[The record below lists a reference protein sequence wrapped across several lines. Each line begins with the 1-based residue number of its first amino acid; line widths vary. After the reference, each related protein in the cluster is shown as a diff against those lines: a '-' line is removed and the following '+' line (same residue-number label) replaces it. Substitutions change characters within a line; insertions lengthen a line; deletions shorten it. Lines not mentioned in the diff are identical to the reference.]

1 LSERPSNSE
10 KLGKD
15 LATGIRDGDVV
26 GLGSGSTVA
35 RLLPFMVK
43 SLREKGVEALW
54 VPTSLQIQLVAMELS
69 LRTAPL
75 TTSSVV
81 KVVDGADQV
90 DAELNMIKGGGGAL
104 LKEKVLLSST
114 RNSAIVAD
122 EKKFAAKLCMND
134 VRVPVEVTPF
144 ARETAVSKLKSAG
157 SKDVRIRLDQ
167 RGYPSYS
174 ENGNLLMDALFEP
187 IERPGQLE
195 HELIAIPGVVEVGIF
210 VIRPIT
216 VYKIRPDGGYDSLR
230 SGR

>member
-1 LSERPSNSE
+1 M
-10 KLGKD
+10 
-15 LATGIRDGDVV
+15 V

-43 SLREKGVEALW
+43 DMRDRGVEALW
-54 VPTSLQIQLVAMELS
+54 VPTSLQIQLVALELS

-75 TTSSVV
+75 TTPEVA

-90 DAELNMIKGGGGAL
+90 DAKLNMIKGGGGAL

-114 RNSAIVAD
+114 KRAAIVAD
-122 EKKFAAKLCMND
+122 EKKFADKLCMHD
-134 VRVPVEVTPF
+134 VRIPVEVTPF
-144 ARETAVSKLKSAG
+144 ARETVTSRLRRAG
-157 SKDVRIRLDQ
+157 SGDVRIRVDQ

-187 IERPGQLE
+187 VEKPEHLER
-195 HELIAIPGVVEVGIF
+195 ELIAIPGVVEVGIF

-216 VYKIRPDGGYDSLR
+216 VYKIRQDASYAALKS
-230 SGR
+230 SA